1 MNPTDDKYIKG
12 RGAQLNTKNSF
23 LKKEYVSEHIEGLDE
38 AWVPNAKT
46 QYLTEN
52 AKSLVNKVDSADLG
66 FMYSMNP
73 YQGCEHGCLY
83 CFARTTHEY
92 YGYSA
97 GLDFETKILVKKNA
111 AQLLRATFEK
121 PSWKPGTI
129 LLSGNTDCYQPI
141 ERKLQITRSL
151 LEVCLEYRNPV
162 SIITKNSLILRDLD
176 VLQELQKLN
185 LVMVSVSI
193 TSLDEKL
200 RQLLEPRTTT
210 AAQRLKTVELL
221 TQKNIPVN
229 VMIAPVIPSLNSQE
243 IPAIIKA
250 VAERGATSVHYTIVR
265 LNGEIASVFE
275 DWVHKNFPD
284 RASKIL
290 HQIAECHGGQLGDT
304 RPGLRM
310 SGEGNTAK
318 AIKDLFQV
326 SVKKCLAGR
335 VHRKLSTDLFL
346 PRAGKQLGLF

>member
-1 MNPTDDKYIKG
+1 MDSSEDNYIKG

-38 AWVPNAKT
+38 AWIPQTKT
-46 QYLTEN
+46 EFLTEH
-52 AKSLVNKVDSADLG
+52 AKSIVNKVDSADLG

-83 CFARTTHEY
+83 CYARTTHEY

-111 AQLLRATFEK
+111 PQLLRQTFDK
-121 PSWKPGTI
+121 PTWKPGTI
-129 LLSGNTDCYQPI
+129 VLSGNTDCYQPA
-141 ERKLQITRSL
+141 ERKFKITRSL

-176 VLQELQKLN
+176 LLKELQKLN
-185 LVMVSVSI
+185 LVVVSVSI

-200 RQLLEPRTTT
+200 RQSLEPRTTT
-210 AAQRLKTVELL
+210 SIQRLKTVELL
-221 TQKNIPVN
+221 AKENIGVN
-229 VMIAPVIPSLNSQE
+229 VMIAPVIPSLNSME
-243 IPAIIKA
+243 IPTIIKEIA
-250 VAERGATSVHYTIVR
+250 DRGATSAAYTIVR
-265 LNGEIASVFE
+265 LNGAIANVFE
-275 DWVHKNFPD
+275 DWVKKNFPD

-290 HQIAECHGGQLGDT
+290 NQIAECHGGQLSDS
-304 RPGLRM
+304 RPGVRM
-310 SGEGNTAK
+310 RGEGNTAQ
-318 AIKDLFQV
+318 IIQNLFQL
-326 SVKKCLAGR
+326 SVKKYLFGR
-335 VHRKLSTDLFL
+335 EHKKLTTDLFI